1 MARIIIFGA
10 SGGCCGG
17 PWCQRKWR
25 GTNPCATFVPP
36 LCWSYWHR
44 RTWYV
49 TSASLPW
56 LNRVDE
62 DGNKEPQNDSMVG
75 MKKILNMI
83 SSQWQEHFPLDQ
95 DTQSPAQPCLEH
107 FEGWGALQDTLVSFR
122 SLEILGFHGED
133 IPQMSRTPRPW
144 AEQLWL
150 LPSHA
155 LPLCPAV
162 VAHCCCHW
170 SLYRDSRLW
179 FPGHSSCSR
188 MSFSA
193 SSVLW
198 ESFSPAHLTALTC
211 SNKSGCP
218 GTCWHRDISCPSSPN
233 PGCFPPLIH

>member
-62 DGNKEPQNDSMVG
+62 DGNKEPQDDSMVG
-75 MKKILNMI
+75 MKKILNVI
-83 SSQWQEHFPLDQ
+83 SSQWQGHFPLDQ
-95 DTQSPAQPCLEH
+95 DTQNPAQPGREH
-107 FEGWGALQDTLVSFR
+107 FEGWGALQGTLVSFG
-122 SLEILGFHGED
+122 SLDILGFHAED

-144 AEQLWL
+144 AGQLWL

-170 SLYRDSRLW
+170 SLYRDSRSDLLATAAA
-179 FPGHSSCSR
+179 PECPSQPLLSCESP
-188 MSFSA
+188 
-193 SSVLW
+193 SVLPTLLLW
-198 ESFSPAHLTALTC
+198 LAVTNLAVLGPA
-211 SNKSGCP
+211 
-218 GTCWHRDISCPSSPN
+218 GTGRSRAPAPQIQAAS
-233 PGCFPPLIH
+233 LL